1 VVRSSVSGALR
12 RVLVVVSVAAAT
24 AAVAVPLASANV
36 ALPNTP
42 VPSLQPK
49 VTQKLWKQLIH
60 RQHTFAVAATC
71 RPVRAYFY
79 TASDWLRLAT
89 KLAANESAC
98 AQYYISIPPL
108 AADKTNFR
116 PDQPWR
122 IRALGPNFHV
132 LAEINYTGWN
142 KWVVANNTTFYA
154 AGVEARNR
162 MAAQGF
168 DVAAGD
174 SWVVNEFSS
183 GVRGNIGQARQKVRD
198 LVRGLYEGD
207 GTVPRVQGGAFNI
220 GIAQPTGDLSTY
232 KLNLQDWYLD
242 GAFWQDMSQ
251 YVSDWSPEVYG
262 DVRNYAVAGASPA
275 DRRDHL
281 NDYLGHEYALAA
293 AAPPEAAAAHDFI
306 TRTFSPLA
314 NAAWIWDSGFGYTN
328 VPLAQMED
336 YVTAQTYALR
346 SFDAAHGVAVDHFGF
361 AWAPKMLDNS
371 AWTPDFTTQ
380 TGALLDRLA
389 ASIHESDLSPDA
401 ACGTAWCTS
410 TVDGAAFVDT
420 WKQFTA
426 WSYPTVGFTTAPAT
440 IVAGSSTPVTVQ
452 LQTNGVAQTT
462 DAPLTVTLASSSTA
476 GGFSGGPDG
485 PWTSTLDVPVAAGA
499 SSASFYYRDTKA
511 GPATITA
518 STAGRQPGTQVET
531 VTAGALASLSVSPT
545 SASLA
550 VGGSQTFT
558 AAGADTYGNAVV
570 PSVTWSAAGGTL
582 SATTAT
588 TATFTATAAGQG
600 SVTATNGT
608 ISASAVV
615 TVAAQPKSRVS
626 SITYSRSSSTLSV
639 TFTAVSSS
647 GQPLSNASIG
657 LRILRNGA
665 SYATGTART
674 GSNGKATVSV
684 KTSRGCYSTT
694 ITSVTASGLTWDGTT
709 PSNSYCY

>member
-12 RVLVVVSVAAAT
+12 RMLIIVSVAAAASAFT
-24 AAVAVPLASANV
+24 APFASANV
-36 ALPNTP
+36 ALPNKP

-49 VTQKLWKQLIH
+49 LTQKLWKQLVH
-60 RQHTFAVAATC
+60 RRHTTAVAATC

-89 KLAANESAC
+89 KLAANGSAC

-116 PDQPWR
+116 YDQPWR

-154 AGVEARNR
+154 AGVEARTR

-183 GVRGNIGQARQKVRD
+183 GVRGNIGEARQKVRD
-198 LVRGLYEGD
+198 LIRGLYEGD

-220 GIAQPTGDLSTY
+220 GIGQPTGDLSTY

-242 GAFWQDMSQ
+242 SAFWQDMSQ

-262 DVRNYAVAGASPA
+262 DVRDYAVAGASPA

-281 NDYLGHEYALAA
+281 NDFLGHQFALAA

-371 AWTPDFTTQ
+371 AWNSDFTTQ

-389 ASIHESDLSPDA
+389 ASIRESDMSPDG

-410 TVDGAAFVDT
+410 AVDGAAFVET
-420 WKQFTA
+420 WKAFTT
-426 WSYPTVGFTTAPAT
+426 WSYPTVGFTTPAAS

-452 LQTNGVAQTT
+452 LQTNGVPQTT
-462 DAPLTVTLASSSTA
+462 DAPLTVTLSSSSTG
-476 GGFSGGPDG
+476 GGFATSVDG
-485 PWTSTLDVPVAAGA
+485 PWTSTLDVAVGAGA

-511 GPATITA
+511 GTATITA
-518 STAGRQPGTQVET
+518 STAGRQPGTQAET
-531 VTAGALASLSVSPT
+531 ISAGALASLSVSPT

-550 VGGSQTFT
+550 VGATQAFT
-558 AAGADTYGNAVV
+558 AAGADAYGNSVA
-570 PSVTWSAAGGTL
+570 PSATWSAAGGTL
-582 SATTAT
+582 SATSGTSASFTAT
-588 TATFTATAAGQG
+588 TAGQG
-600 SVTATNGT
+600 SVTATSGG
-608 ISASAVV
+608 ISSSAAV
-615 TVAAQPKSRVS
+615 TVIQPKSRITA
-626 SITYSRSSSTLSV
+626 ITYSRSSSTLYV

-647 GQPLSNASIG
+647 GQPLSGASIG
-657 LRILRNGA
+657 LRILRSGT

-674 GSNGKATVSV
+674 GSNGTATISV

-694 ITSVTASGLTWDGTT
+694 VTGVTAAGLVWDGVT

>member
-1 VVRSSVSGALR
+1 VNGALR
-12 RVLVVVSVAAAT
+12 RVLVVVSVAAAAT
-24 AAVAVPLASANV
+24 AVTVPFASANV
-36 ALPNTP
+36 ALPNKP

-49 VTQKLWKQLIH
+49 LTQKLWKELIH
-60 RQHTFAVAATC
+60 RQHPFAVAATC

-154 AGVEARNR
+154 AGVEARKR

-207 GTVPRVQGGAFNI
+207 GTVPRTQGGAFNI
-220 GIAQPTGDLSTY
+220 GIAQPTGDVSTY

-242 GAFWQDMSQ
+242 SAFWQDMSQ

-281 NDYLGHEYALAA
+281 NDYLAHQYALAA

-314 NAAWIWDSGFGYTN
+314 NAAWIWESGFGFTN

-346 SFDAAHGVAVDHFGF
+346 SFDAAHGIPVDHFGF

-371 AWTPDFTTQ
+371 AWTPDFASQ
-380 TGALLDRLA
+380 TGVLLDRLA

-420 WKQFTA
+420 WKQFAT
-426 WSYPTVGFTTAPAT
+426 WSYPAVGFTTAPAT
-440 IVAGSSTPVTVQ
+440 IAAGSSTPITVQ
-452 LQTNGVAQTT
+452 LETNHVAQTT
-462 DAPLTVTLASSSTA
+462 DTALTVSLSSSSSA
-476 GGFSGGPDG
+476 GTFSASPDG
-485 PWTSTLDVPVAAGA
+485 PWTSTLDVSVAAGS
-499 SSASFYYRDTKA
+499 SSASFYYADTKA
-511 GPATITA
+511 GSATITA

-531 VTAGALASLSVSPT
+531 VTAGAPASLSVSPT
-545 SASLA
+545 SATLA
-550 VGGSQTFT
+550 VGAAQTFSAT
-558 AAGADTYGNAVV
+558 AADAYGNAVA
-570 PSVTWSAAGGTL
+570 PSVTWSSTGGTL
-582 SATTAT
+582 SATSGTST
-588 TATFTATAAGQG
+588 TFTATTAGQG
-600 SVTATNGT
+600 SVTATSGT
-608 ISASAVV
+608 MSASATV
-615 TVAAQPKSRVS
+615 TVTQQRSRIS
-626 SITYSRSSSTLSV
+626 SITYSRSSSTLYV

-647 GQPLSNASIG
+647 GQPLSGASIG

-684 KTSRGCYSTT
+684 RTSRGCYSTT
-694 ITSVTASGLTWDGTT
+694 VTGVTAPGLVWDGTT

>member
-1 VVRSSVSGALR
+1 MSGALR
-12 RVLVVVSVAAAT
+12 RMLIVVSVAAA
-24 AAVAVPLASANV
+24 AVAVTAPLASANV
-36 ALPNTP
+36 ALPNKP

-49 VTQKLWKQLIH
+49 LTQKLWKQLIH
-60 RQHTFAVAATC
+60 RQHTFSVAASC

-154 AGVEARNR
+154 AGVEARKR

-207 GTVPRVQGGAFNI
+207 ETVPAVQGGAFSVGI
-220 GIAQPTGDLSTY
+220 GQQTGDLSTY

-242 GAFWQDMSQ
+242 SAFWQDMSQ

-262 DVRNYAVAGASPA
+262 DVRNYAVAGSSPA

-281 NDYLGHEYALAA
+281 NDFLAHQYALAA

-346 SFDAAHGVAVDHFGF
+346 SFDAAHGVATDHFGF

-371 AWTPDFTTQ
+371 AWTSDFTSQ
-380 TGALLDRLA
+380 TGVLLDRLA
-389 ASIHESDLSPDA
+389 ASIHESDLSPDET
-401 ACGTAWCTS
+401 CGTAWCTS

-426 WSYPTVGFTTAPAT
+426 WSYPTVGFATPAAT
-440 IVAGSSTPVTVQ
+440 IAAGSSAPITVQ

-462 DAPLTVTLASSSTA
+462 DTPLTVTLFSSSAT
-476 GGFSGGPDG
+476 GTFSASADG
-485 PWTSTLDVPVAAGA
+485 PWTSTLDAGVAAGG

-511 GPATITA
+511 GTATITA
-518 STAGRQPGTQVET
+518 TTAGRRPGTQAET
-531 VTAGALASLSVSPT
+531 IAAGALASLSVSPA

-550 VGGSQTFT
+550 VGATQAFT
-558 AAGADTYGNAVV
+558 AAGADAYGNAVA
-570 PSVTWSAAGGTL
+570 PTVTWSASGGTI
-582 SATTAT
+582 STASGTSTAFTAT
-588 TATFTATAAGQG
+588 TAGQG
-600 SVTATNGT
+600 SVTAASGT
-608 ISASAVV
+608 ITASAAV
-615 TVAAQPKSRVS
+615 TVTQPKSRVT
-626 SITYSRSSSTLSV
+626 SIAYYRSSSTLYV
-639 TFTAVSSS
+639 TFSVVGSS
-647 GQPLSNASIG
+647 GQPVWGASIG
-657 LRILRNGA
+657 LRILRSGA

-674 GSNGKATVSV
+674 GSNGTATVSV
-684 KTSRGCYSTT
+684 RITRGCYSTT
-694 ITSVTASGLTWDGTT
+694 VTGVTAAGLTWDGVT